1 MQTTVL
7 PLLRRHHFLLSRRPH
22 QYLCQAHSAPLGV
35 LGQVL
40 GVSLVHRRLQV
51 QFPVLA
57 MVRVVVLDILPFS

>member
-1 MQTTVL
+1 MKNTVL

-22 QYLCQAHSAPLGV
+22 QYLCQAHSAPVGV

-40 GVSLVHRRLQV
+40 VVHRCLQV